1 MKSPAGEAEDA
12 GGRVGADGAA
22 SIDAGAA
29 CNSVTKNLSFVID
42 PSKLLD
48 GIEGA
53 KELPKLPKLKVSCER
68 LQLSYE
74 FGKSAWVQPFVQV
87 DWKFK
92 AGTVTAFAGVRGKI
106 EFSGRSDKLKAGLY
120 LTASK
125 DGIEDVGWRTSA
137 SVEKAI
143 GPVLEISAKQDWDVS
158 FVPAFKDLGALVAAE

>member
-1 MKSPAGEAEDA
+1 MKSPAGQAEDA

-53 KELPKLPKLKVSCER
+53 KELPKLPTLRVSCETHPALLRVRQVGLGAALRPGR
-68 LQLSYE
+68 L
-74 FGKSAWVQPFVQV
+74 
-87 DWKFK
+87 
-92 AGTVTAFAGVRGKI
+92 
-106 EFSGRSDKLKAGLY
+106 EFSGHSDKLKAGLY

-137 SVEKAI
+137 SVEKAA

-158 FVPAFKDLGALVAAE
+158 FVPAFKDLGALAAE

>member
-1 MKSPAGEAEDA
+1 M
-12 GGRVGADGAA
+12 
-22 SIDAGAA
+22 
-29 CNSVTKNLSFVID
+29 ID

-68 LQLSYE
+68 IQLSYE